1 MKKRLALILASAML
15 VTSAVAGLTSCK
27 SGGAGGEGGS
37 SENGHV
43 YYLNFKPEVDGI
55 WQDLA
60 KKYTEETGITVDITT
75 AADGKYEET
84 LASEI
89 SKADAPTLFQI
100 NGPTGLANWK
110 DYCYDLSDA
119 AVTKELTDK
128 AYALNDVDGAT
139 RGIAYVT
146 ESYGLITNTKLLKEA
161 GYEITDITNFESL
174 KKVAEDITAKK
185 AAGEINFS
193 AFTNAALAS
202 GDWWRMQTHLAN
214 LPLYYEY
221 KDGNVDPGVGLQE
234 IKGTYMD
241 NFRQILDLY
250 LDNATCER
258 SVAASKKV
266 DDARTEFVNGEA
278 VFYQNGAWEYNKD
291 SGLMDME
298 LGFLP
303 IYIGVEGEENQS
315 VCTGTEN
322 FWAVNSQ
329 ASEEDIQATLDFL
342 EWVVTDDEVTKVMA
356 DDMGFSIPFK
366 NAKPVSNKL
375 TLMAN
380 DMVSGGKTNVSWAL
394 ITMPSQAWKD
404 NLGSFMAAYA
414 SDKTDEAW
422 DGVVKAYVDNWKVE
436 KDLVAEATKD

>member
-1 MKKRLALILASAML
+1 
-15 VTSAVAGLTSCK
+15 
-27 SGGAGGEGGS
+27 
-37 SENGHV
+37 
-43 YYLNFKPEVDGI
+43 
-55 WQDLA
+55 
-60 KKYTEETGITVDITT
+60 
-75 AADGKYEET
+75 
-84 LASEI
+84 
-89 SKADAPTLFQI
+89 
-100 NGPTGLANWK
+100 
-110 DYCYDLSDA
+110 
-119 AVTKELTDK
+119 
-128 AYALNDVDGAT
+128 
-139 RGIAYVT
+139 
-146 ESYGLITNTKLLKEA
+146 
-161 GYEITDITNFESL
+161 
-174 KKVAEDITAKK
+174 
-185 AAGEINFS
+185 
-193 AFTNAALAS
+193 
-202 GDWWRMQTHLAN
+202 MQTHLAN

-258 SVAASKKV
+258 SVAASKKI

-278 VFYQNGAWEYNKD
+278 VFYQNGTWEYNKD

-342 EWVVTDDEVTKVMA
+342 EWAVTDDEVTKVMA

-422 DGVVKAYVDNWKVE
+422 AGVVKAYVYNWNVE